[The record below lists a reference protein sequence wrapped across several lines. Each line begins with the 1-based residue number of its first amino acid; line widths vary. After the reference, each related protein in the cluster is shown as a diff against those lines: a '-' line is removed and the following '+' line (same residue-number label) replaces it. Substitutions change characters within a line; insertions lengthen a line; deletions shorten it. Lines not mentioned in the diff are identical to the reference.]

1 MELRVDARKLALSL
15 MVFAIL
21 LVIAHITG
29 AISSYVFHHEEV
41 FGLIDTFDMNVENNV
56 PTFFSTFNLVAC
68 ATLLSIIAIQS
79 SIARNARYWKW
90 LAIIFLFLAVDEDAS
105 LHELLIEPV
114 RDNLHVTGALYFAW
128 VIPYG
133 LALLVVGLL
142 YLRFVWSLPVRTRR
156 LFLAAGSI
164 YLAGA
169 IGFELVGWWYFS
181 THGEIEDLSYAL
193 FVAAEEFLEMSGV
206 ILFIYALLGFLRDQL
221 AGEPLRISISRP

>member
-21 LVIAHITG
+21 LVVAHITG
-29 AISSYVFHHEEV
+29 AILSYVFHHEQV

-142 YLRFVWSLPVRTRR
+142 YFRFVWSLPVRTRR
-156 LFLAAGSI
+156 LFLAAGSL

-169 IGFELVGWWYFS
+169 MGFESVGAWYYS
-181 THGEIEDLSYAL
+181 QHGEIEDLSYAL
-193 FVAAEEFLEMSGV
+193 LVAAEEFLEMSGV